1 VAAPTPSG
9 GVTPRRLD
17 PEARRAQILDA
28 AAAVFRTRDPS
39 SVRFD
44 EIAAAAGVS
53 RSLVYA
59 YFGDR
64 AGLMAGVY
72 LRTLAGVD
80 EQLASLLRDVPINE
94 ARLGALVRGYLLLVD
109 RNADMWRLFAAA
121 GTLEHAE
128 VAKAR
133 AGRIHAIAETW
144 GGGPE
149 ARLVAR
155 GIIGLLEAAATE
167 WLDHRACALD
177 RAAEV
182 VAFALWHGIARL
194 PLAKDN
200 SLSIPRRP
208 SLEEPA

>member
-1 VAAPTPSG
+1 VAVPTPAG
-9 GVTPRRLD
+9 GAAPRRLD
-17 PEARRAQILDA
+17 PAARRAQILDA

-80 EQLASLLRDVPINE
+80 EQLAALLQDVPINE
-94 ARLGALVRGYLLLVD
+94 ARLGTLVRNYLHLVE
-109 RNADMWRLFAAA
+109 RNADMWHLFAAA

-133 AGRIHAIAETW
+133 AIRIHAIAATW

-155 GIIGLLEAAATE
+155 GIIGLLDAAATE
-167 WLDHRACALD
+167 WLDFRACPID

-182 VAFALWHGIARL
+182 VAFTLWHGIARL
-194 PLAKDN
+194 PLARDH
-200 SLSIPRRP
+200 SLSIPRPP